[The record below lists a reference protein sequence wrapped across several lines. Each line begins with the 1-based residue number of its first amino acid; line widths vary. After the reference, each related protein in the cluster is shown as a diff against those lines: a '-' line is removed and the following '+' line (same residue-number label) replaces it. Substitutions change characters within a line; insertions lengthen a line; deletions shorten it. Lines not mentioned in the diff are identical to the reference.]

1 MVLSRNNCWFAGA
14 AIAVVT
20 SVALAGADDAL
31 AQKKVLV
38 IGGASG
44 GGVVGAATSGV
55 AKVISQQTALKI
67 RVRNYSTPEAWLPEL
82 DNSRLDLGTHFSAT
96 AYLSYNQIDTK
107 LKLKN
112 LRLLRSSAATT
123 PLGFM
128 VRKDSGINKINDLK
142 GKRVGGGYAAHPIMR
157 RLSGGMM
164 KTYGIAWSDVRMVPL
179 TEAVAGARALIDGRL
194 DAAWFAVFAPITR
207 EAHARIGVRFLP
219 IDWTPERL
227 SFARQNIFPGVMPLT
242 MRGNPPWAPKGTKLL
257 SQEFYVMAST
267 KSDDASVR
275 KVLET
280 LWDHN
285 DKVRKIHPVLRG
297 FVNKAAVSKLPMIP
311 YHRAAIAFYKEKG
324 VWNAAA
330 DAANAA
336 VAK

>member
-1 MVLSRNNCWFAGA
+1 MMQSRNKGLIAGA
-14 AIAVVT
+14 GIAVA
-20 SVALAGADDAL
+20 ALVVLMSAGDAL

-38 IGGASG
+38 VGGASG
-44 GGVVGAATSGV
+44 GGVVGAATSGI
-55 AKVISQQTALKI
+55 AKVISQHAALRI
-67 RVRNYSTPEAWLPEL
+67 RVRNYSNPEAWLPEL
-82 DNSRLDLGTHFSAT
+82 DNGRLDLGTHFSAT
-96 AYLSYNQIDTK
+96 AYLAYNQIDTK

-112 LRLLRSSAATT
+112 LRLLRSSAAIV

-128 VRKDSGINKINDLK
+128 VRKDSGIKSIADLR

-164 KTYGIAWSDVRMVPL
+164 ETYGISWSDVRMVPM
-179 TEAVAGARALIDGRL
+179 TEAVAGARALIDGRV

-207 EAHARIGVRFLP
+207 EAHSRIGVRFLP
-219 IDWTPERL
+219 IEWTPERL
-227 SFARQNIFPGVMPLT
+227 KFARTKIFPGVMPLT

-257 SQEFYVMAST
+257 SQEYYVMASAT
-267 KSDDASVR
+267 SDAAPVR
-275 KVLET
+275 TVLET
-280 LWDHN
+280 LWNHYED
-285 DKVRKIHPVLRG
+285 VRKIHPVLRG
-297 FVNKAAVSKLPMIP
+297 FVNRAAVSKRPMIP
-311 YHRAAIAFYKEKG
+311 YHPAAIAFYKEKG

>member
-1 MVLSRNNCWFAGA
+1 MTLLRNGRRAVLV
-14 AIAVVT
+14 AIA
-20 SVALAGADDAL
+20 ALAASAVTNGAL
-31 AQKKVLV
+31 AQKTLLV
-38 IGGASG
+38 VGGASG
-44 GGVVGAATSGV
+44 GGVTGAATSGI
-55 AKVISQQTALKI
+55 AKVISQHTDIRI

-82 DNSRLDLGTHFSAT
+82 DRGRLDLGTHFSAT
-96 AYLSYNQIDTK
+96 AYLSYHQIDTK

-128 VRKDSGINKINDLK
+128 VRKDSGINTIADLR

-164 KTYGIAWSDVRMVPL
+164 ATYGIKWSDVRMVPL
-179 TEAVAGARALIDGRL
+179 TEAVAGARALIDGRV

-207 EAHARIGVRFLP
+207 EAHARVGVRFLP

-227 SFARQNIFPGVMPLT
+227 RFARANIFPGVMPLT

-257 SQEFYVMAST
+257 AQEYYVMASVR
-267 KSDDASVR
+267 SDDASVR
-275 KVLET
+275 TVLET
-280 LWDHN
+280 LWQHN
-285 DKVRKIHPVLRG
+285 AEVRKVHPVLRG
-297 FVNKAAVSKLPMIP
+297 FVNKAAVSKRPMIP

-324 VWNAAA
+324 VWGAAA
-330 DAANAA
+330 DAANSA
-336 VAK
+336 VPK